1 MQLAEC
7 AIIRTGLVLARKL
20 SEDSQGECYRLLT
33 LRSMDPSGYILVD
46 KLDDFWAKECLPEDY
61 LSQVGD
67 IVVRLTAPHTAILI
81 DESTVGL
88 LISSNFLIVRIRDE
102 RLLPEYLL
110 WLLNSSRVK
119 RSFYSK
125 SRTNTLASIN
135 VKWFLGLDVPMLPT
149 EKQHKVAMVDA
160 LVRKETILLQQLT
173 EIKAKYHELLL
184 ERISETVYRGVNN
197 DTSYRY

>member
-1 MQLAEC
+1 M
-7 AIIRTGLVLARKL
+7 ARKL

-61 LSQVGD
+61 LSQIGD
-67 IVVRLTAPHTAILI
+67 IIVRLTAPHTAILI
-81 DESTVGL
+81 DESTAGL

-184 ERISETVYRGVNN
+184 DRISETVYEE
-197 DTSYRY
+197 